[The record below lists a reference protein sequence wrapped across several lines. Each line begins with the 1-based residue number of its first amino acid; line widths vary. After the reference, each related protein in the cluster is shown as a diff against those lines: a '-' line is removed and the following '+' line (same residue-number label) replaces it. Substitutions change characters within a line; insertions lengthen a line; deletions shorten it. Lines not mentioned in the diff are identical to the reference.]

1 MGSKYILGV
10 YDDEITLLDS
20 IKTIRSKGF
29 KIDEVLT
36 PFAVHG
42 MEDAMGW
49 DRSRIPIVGFIFGA
63 LGTTTALVGMG
74 WILSSDWPQNFGG
87 KPHFALPA
95 FIPITFELTVLFAA
109 LSMVAAFLI
118 SCNLAPGVKK
128 NILDKRIT
136 DDKFLI
142 SFDIT
147 QNNVDVKAIK
157 SVLKETGATE
167 VNEKSFEED

>member
-1 MGSKYILGV
+1 MGKKYILGV
-10 YDDEITLLDS
+10 FDDEITLLDS
-20 IKTIRSKGF
+20 IKTIRSKGL

-49 DRSRIPIVGFIFGA
+49 ERSRIPIVGFVFGA
-63 LGTTTALVGMG
+63 LGTATALIGMG
-74 WILSSDWPQNFGG
+74 WILVSDWPQNFGG

-95 FIPITFELTVLFAA
+95 LIPITFELAVLFAA
-109 LSMVAAFLI
+109 ISMVAAFLI
-118 SCNLAPGVKK
+118 SCNLGPGIT
-128 NILDKRIT
+128 NPILDKRIT

-147 QNNVDVKAIK
+147 KNNVDVKAIK
-157 SVLKETGATE
+157 SILKETGASE
-167 VNEKSFEED
+167 VNEKSFED